1 MIVVVSLNPAL
12 DITHRVDH
20 ADWSGV
26 NRPADVQVR
35 PGGKGVNVARVLKA
49 LGADVLL
56 IGLAGGAAGSSLRA
70 QLSAR
75 GVDTVMAE
83 IAEETRRTFAVVDD
97 GRGDT
102 ALFNEPGPP
111 VTPEEYARFRD
122 MFAAQ
127 LAGATAVVLS
137 GSLPLGIPAS
147 TYADLIAL
155 AADAGVPAL
164 LDTSGEALLLGAAA
178 GPEIVKPNLAELHAI
193 VERGMTATTPE
204 DGNAP
209 RGDRAATG
217 HRAADGDR
225 AAHGDRL
232 ATCDR
237 PSDVDRKARRD
248 RAGPAPGDRAGWQDR
263 APSWCC
269 SAVAAAAKAA
279 GTLRGAGA
287 SAVVVTLGSDGLL
300 ALASEESWHAR
311 PQPVAGGNPTGA
323 GDAAAAG
330 LAHGLATGQPWRDRV
345 THAVA
350 LGAAA
355 VTAPV
360 AGELDLSDYHRALAG
375 VQTGAAR
382 QRWH

>member
-12 DITHRVDH
+12 DITHRVDN

-26 NRPADVQVR
+26 NRAADVHVR

-49 LGADVLL
+49 LGVEVLL
-56 IGLAGGAAGSSLRA
+56 TGLAGGAAGSSLRA
-70 QLSAR
+70 ELSAR
-75 GVDTVMAE
+75 GVDAVMAE
-83 IAEETRRTFAVVDD
+83 IAGETRRTFAVVDA

-111 VTPEEYARFRD
+111 VTADEYARFED
-122 MFAAQ
+122 AFAAQ

-137 GSLPLGIPAS
+137 GSLPPGIPAS

-155 AADAGVPAL
+155 AAAAGVPTL
-164 LDTSGEALLLGAAA
+164 LDTSGEALVLGAAA
-178 GPEIVKPNLAELHAI
+178 GPEIVKPNLAELLATAD
-193 VERGMTATTPE
+193 RRMTATTPE
-204 DGNAP
+204 EGSAA
-209 RGDRAATG
+209 RGDRAATS
-217 HRAADGDR
+217 HHN
-225 AAHGDRL
+225 AHGDRP
-232 ATCDR
+232 ATGDCATDGNR
-237 PSDVDRKARRD
+237 PAC
-248 RAGPAPGDRAGWQDR
+248 GDRAGWPDP

-269 SAVAAAAKAA
+269 SPVAAAARAA
-279 GTLRGAGA
+279 ETLRQAGA

-300 ALASEESWHAR
+300 ALTSEESWHAR
-311 PQPVAGGNPTGA
+311 SLPVSGGNPTGA

-330 LAHGLATGQPWRDRV
+330 LAHGLASGRPWRDRV

-375 VQTGAAR
+375 VQIGAAR